1 MFSMIVADLKPDQG
15 YTPIVHGNSYVQVI
29 SWDKDGQLDARG
41 ILTYSQSEE
50 SDSPHYSDQ
59 TELYSRGEWLKFPF
73 ADAEI
78 AADPNLISLRLTE

>member
-1 MFSMIVADLKPDQG
+1 MAGATKRIAQSRFGANQNIRARSHV
-15 YTPIVHGNSYVQVI
+15 